1 MRWAGTGTA
10 RAYGKQHWALMG
22 LLGGLKSQYCFYS
35 TGGKKQWK
43 TKKKMSD
50 EQTLPSND
58 SHGPLWVGSGGELH
72 LV

>member
-10 RAYGKQHWALMG
+10 HAYGKQHWALMG
-22 LLGGLKSQYCFYS
+22 LLGGLKSQYCF
-35 TGGKKQWK
+35 TPLGGKSNEKL
-43 TKKKMSD
+43 KKMSD